1 MTAVEFRVLATP
13 ALVAEAGANTFV
25 AAARDAVDARGRFL
39 VALSG
44 GRTPHLAYHLLRSVA
59 DKSLIPWSRVEFFW
73 SDERAVPLSDPA
85 SNAGEARRVLLD
97 QLPEVLPA
105 AIHPL
110 TEGRGDLAAD
120 ARAAEAEI
128 RRVTDTPAPAIP
140 VLDLIWLGLGADG
153 HTASLFPGSAVLDE
167 TDRLVAV
174 CDAPPD
180 TRGHAGVRL
189 TMTLPLL
196 NGAREAMFLVTGP
209 DKAGA
214 LARVRRG
221 DLALPATRVAAART
235 AWLVDAAAAGV
246 SE

>member
-1 MTAVEFRVLATP
+1 MGAEFRVLATP

-25 AAARDAVDARGRFL
+25 AAAREAVDARGRFL

-44 GRTPHLAYHLLRSVA
+44 GRTPHLVYHLLRAVA
-59 DKSLIPWSRVEFFW
+59 DRSLIPWSRVEFFW
-73 SDERAVPLSDPA
+73 SDERAVSLSDPA
-85 SNAGEARRVLLD
+85 SNAGEARRALLD
-97 QLPEVLPA
+97 QIPDVLPA

-110 TEGRGDLAAD
+110 TDGHGDLDAA

-128 RRVTDTPAPAIP
+128 RRVTQTPAPALP
-140 VLDLIWLGLGADG
+140 VLDLVWLGLGADG

-174 CDAPPD
+174 CDAPPA
-180 TRGHAGVRL
+180 TPGHAGARL

-196 NGAREAMFLVTGP
+196 NAAREVTFMVTGP
-209 DKAGA
+209 DKADA
-214 LARVRRG
+214 LARIRHG
-221 DLALPATRVAAART
+221 DLALPAARVAAART

-246 SE
+246 GE